1 MSLSTGL
8 RQFWRFRSF
17 VTGSVNRE
25 FQGRYRNSLLG
36 AAWTILNPLSMIAV
50 YTLVFS
56 QVMRAKLPG
65 VDSTFAYSI
74 FLMAGLIPWG
84 LFAEIVSRGQNLF
97 LENANLIK
105 KVSFPKACLP
115 AILLLSS
122 LTNFAIILGL
132 FLGVAVLL
140 GVTPGWAILGI
151 IPLVLLELII
161 AMSLALILGVFNV
174 FFRDAGQLTGIF
186 LQFCFWL
193 TPIVYAIDI
202 IPEGYRGWLSL
213 NPLAPLFAGFQTIFV
228 QNTFPDWS
236 SLQPTV
242 MVALLLVF
250 YAAMVVNRHADDM
263 VDEL

>member
-1 MSLSTGL
+1 MSLKTEL
-8 RQFWRFRSF
+8 LQLWQFRGF
-17 VTGSVNRE
+17 VTGSVSRE
-25 FQGRYRNSLLG
+25 FQGRYRNSLFG

-115 AILLLSS
+115 AILLLSG
-122 LTNFAIILGL
+122 LVNFTIVFGL
-132 FLGVAVLL
+132 FLIVALLLGLSPGWSLL
-140 GVTPGWAILGI
+140 GV
-151 IPLVLLELII
+151 IPLVLLELVI
-161 AMSLALILGVFNV
+161 ALSLALILGIFNV

-202 IPEGYRGWLSL
+202 IPVAYRDWLQL
-213 NPLAPLFAGFQTIFV
+213 NPLVPLFAGFQTIFV
-228 QNTFPDWS
+228 QNAWPDWT
-236 SLQPTV
+236 SLRPTLLMAV
-242 MVALLLVF
+242 LLVV
-250 YAAMVVNRHADDM
+250 YAVFIFKKRAADM

>member
-1 MSLSTGL
+1 MSVKTELAQL
-8 RQFWRFRSF
+8 WRFRGF
-17 VTGSVNRE
+17 VIGSVNRE
-25 FQGRYRNSLLG
+25 FQSRYRNSLLG

-84 LFAEIVSRGQNLF
+84 LFAEIVSRGQNMF

-115 AILLLSS
+115 AILMLSS
-122 LTNFAIILGL
+122 LANFLIVLAL
-132 FLGVAVLL
+132 FLGMALLL
-140 GVTPGWAILGI
+140 GIVPGWSLLGI
-151 IPLVLLELII
+151 IPLVLLELAI
-161 AMSLALILGVFNV
+161 AMSLAVILGVFNV

-202 IPEGYRGWLSL
+202 IPEGYRVWLSL
-213 NPLAPLFAGFQTIFV
+213 NPLVPLFAGFQTIFV
-228 QNTFPDWS
+228 QGTLPDWHT
-236 SLQPTV
+236 LQPTV
-242 MVALLLVF
+242 IVAVLLMAYALFVF
-250 YAAMVVNRHADDM
+250 KKRGADM